1 MGKLQSHNSS
11 LFILT
16 SLNQTLLLFDSQI
29 DRVQDYYDS
38 TDEWSYQDELYK
50 FVDGGYDDD
59 MFIDAVSN
67 IAARGCHKPSGLS
80 CSRVGSVET
89 NRFLYG
95 LERRMHLK
103 NIIRVSFCV

>member
-1 MGKLQSHNSS
+1 MGKLQSFPSKSTLWQVSS
-11 LFILT
+11 NFT
-16 SLNQTLLLFDSQI
+16 SPLSQI

-38 TDEWSYQDELYK
+38 TEEWSYQDELYK

-80 CSRVGSVET
+80 CSGVGSVET

-95 LERRMHLK
+95 LERRMHFK
-103 NIIRVSFCV
+103 NIIRVSFVY